1 MNRMKKN
8 PIVLILFLTLFYT
21 GTFYTG
27 YTGTIDASVS
37 SQYAGQDSNIETAYI
52 STFSLPDKSRAII
65 KKYFPNIQ
73 LELGEVPAPYHHM
86 GREKLLT

>member
-1 MNRMKKN
+1 MNRMKKY
-8 PIVLILFLTLFYT
+8 PVALILFLSLFFT
-21 GTFYTG
+21 SALNA
-27 YTGTIDASVS
+27 DVSV
-37 SQYAGQDSNIETAYI
+37 QYVEQDLTIETAYL

-73 LELGEVPAPYHHM
+73 LELGEVPAPYHHI

>member
-21 GTFYTG
+21 G
-27 YTGTIDASVS
+27 ILDAGIS
-37 SQYAGQDSNIETAYI
+37 SQYAEQESNIETAYLSI
-52 STFSLPDKSRAII
+52 FSLPDKSRAII

-73 LELGEVPAPYHHM
+73 LELGEVPAPYHHI

>member
-8 PIVLILFLTLFYT
+8 PLVLILFLSLFYT
-21 GTFYTG
+21 SVL
-27 YTGTIDASVS
+27 DAGISP
-37 SQYAGQDSNIETAYI
+37 QYPEQDSNIETAYI
-52 STFSLPDKSRAII
+52 SIFSLPDKSRAII